1 MACDQKWRHRCCH
14 THGTGIQSQ
23 SRGTGGTVAV
33 QAPYRLQMESLEAA
47 HAAEVDPEESQPTT
61 VEISDEK
68 YANMD
73 EFAMPYKVRGPP
85 QEIITCPLL

>member
-1 MACDQKWRHRCCH
+1 MAPEYSRRVVVPVARWQCRCL
-14 THGTGIQSQ
+14 TE
-23 SRGTGGTVAV
+23 
-33 QAPYRLQMESLEAA
+33 MESLEAA

>member
-1 MACDQKWRHRCCH
+1 M
-14 THGTGIQSQ
+14 TPEY
-23 SRGTGGTVAV
+23 SRRVVARWAV
-33 QAPYRLQMESLEAA
+33 QAPSEMESLEAA

>member
-1 MACDQKWRHRCCH
+1 MASQMLSYAWRRN
-14 THGTGIQSQ
+14 TVVESWHGGSAGALPTSE
-23 SRGTGGTVAV
+23 
-33 QAPYRLQMESLEAA
+33 MESLEAA